1 MDASPQI
8 ISIMEDY
15 IGHLTNGL
23 NMRKYF
29 NEVSPCENI
38 DFYWY
43 KDERE
48 FITKVLMRPFH
59 TFFPN
64 QWIQKNNLDFSRF
77 RVQTALAFTARRL
90 IARKLKGKNYSVMHL
105 STQAMGYYAI
115 RFMNKVPTVIVID
128 ITAAQ
133 ASQESTAPIFRWT
146 HAPNVYL
153 DQRVFDAAVR
163 IVTLSEWTR
172 QSVINDFKIDEKKV
186 ITIPYGVDISRISPS
201 NPLEK
206 AKNLPCKILFVGGD
220 FKRKGGEDLL
230 EVFLK
235 SFKDSAELHVVT
247 QAPVKCKHPNV
258 YIYNDVKA
266 YSPKWHELYDQADI
280 FAMPTYADAFA
291 TVFMEAMAAGLPV
304 IATTL
309 PQIAE
314 VVIDGKTGFLVK
326 PGDRQELTHKI
337 QCLMEHPSRGIEMGT
352 KGRKIA
358 EERFDSNR
366 NFQILESVFREVSLM
381 KNQ

>member
-8 ISIMEDY
+8 LSIMEDY

-29 NEVSPCENI
+29 NEVSSHKNV

-48 FITKVLMRPFH
+48 FFTKVLMRPFH

-90 IARKLKGKNYSVMHL
+90 IARKLKEKDYSVIHL

-115 RFMNKVPTVIVID
+115 SLMNKVPTVVVID
-128 ITAAQ
+128 ITSAQ

-146 HAPNVYL
+146 YTPNVYL
-153 DQRVFDAAVR
+153 DKRVFDAAER

-172 QSVINDFKIDEKKV
+172 QSVIDDFKIDAKKV
-186 ITIPYGVDISRISPS
+186 VTIPYGVDISRISLS
-201 NPLEK
+201 NSLGK
-206 AKNLPCKILFVGGD
+206 TKNLSCKILFVGGD

-247 QAPVKCKHPNV
+247 QAPVKCEHPNV

-266 YSPKWHELYDQADI
+266 YSPKWHELYHHADI
-280 FAMPTYADAFA
+280 FVMPTYADAFA

-304 IATTL
+304 VATTL
-309 PQIAE
+309 PQITE
-314 VVIDGKTGFLVK
+314 VVIDGETGFLVK
-326 PGDRQELTHKI
+326 PGDRQELTRKI
-337 QCLMEHPSRGIEMGT
+337 QCLIENPSLGIEMGA

-358 EERFDSNR
+358 EEKFDSNK
-366 NFQILESVFREVSLM
+366 NFQALESIFREVALSH
-381 KNQ
+381 